1 MEVKNFNHYTDD
13 FKLKVVS
20 EVTSGIYSKETARRI
35 YGIGGKSRILEWI
48 RKFTGQTKTQSDFL
62 PLSEVNKMGN
72 QQNKSSEQELLRKIA
87 ELEKQLRQEQM
98 KSGLWQTMVEVAEEK
113 FGIEIKKKSG
123 AQLSAGTKKSNTNP
137 K

>member
-1 MEVKNFNHYTDD
+1 MEIKYISRYSDE

-20 EVTSGIYSKETARRI
+20 EVNSGLYSKESARRI
-35 YGIGGKSRILEWI
+35 YGIGGKSSILQWM
-48 RKFTGQTKTQSDFL
+48 RHFSGQTKTQSVSL

-72 QQNKSSEQELLRKIA
+72 QQNKSSDQELLQKIA
-87 ELEKQLRQEQM
+87 ELEKQLHQEKM
-98 KSGLWQTMVEVAEEK
+98 KSGLWQTMVEIAEEK

-123 AQLSAGTKKSNTNP
+123 ARPSAGTKKENKNP